1 MDFVKLELRS
11 RIRSRIRHVG
21 TIMLKKVESNRKLKI
36 QFKLLEHSL
45 YIYI

>member
-21 TIMLKKVESNRKLKI
+21 TIMLKKLKQI
-36 QFKLLEHSL
+36 ENFKN
-45 YIYI
+45 